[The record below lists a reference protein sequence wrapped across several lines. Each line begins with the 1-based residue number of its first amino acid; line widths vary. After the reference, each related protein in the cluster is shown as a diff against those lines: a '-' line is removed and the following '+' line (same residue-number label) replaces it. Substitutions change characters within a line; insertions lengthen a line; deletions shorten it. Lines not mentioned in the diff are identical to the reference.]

1 MAINKIH
8 KSAYGD
14 ISSRIMPNES
24 WKRKEKSFFCV
35 CVTPLTVKVT

>member
-14 ISSRIMPNES
+14 ISRRIMPNES
-24 WKRKEKSFFCV
+24 WKRKEKSFFV
-35 CVTPLTVKVT
+35 CV